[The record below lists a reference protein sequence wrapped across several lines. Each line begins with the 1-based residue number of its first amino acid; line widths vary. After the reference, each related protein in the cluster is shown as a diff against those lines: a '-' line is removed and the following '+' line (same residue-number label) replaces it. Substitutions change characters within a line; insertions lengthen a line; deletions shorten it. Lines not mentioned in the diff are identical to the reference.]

1 MLWLKNILCGVAAV
15 FVAEFVPAVY
25 WFVRDANSQKATGF
39 AVLPFAFIESLLSPL
54 FWVLAIS
61 FFFFFRWASR
71 NGNAVVRVILF
82 WVPGVTSSIFS
93 AGFLA
98 TVGYLYWHY
107 RHA

>member
-39 AVLPFAFIESLLSPL
+39 AVLPAAFIESLFSPL

-71 NGNAVVRVILF
+71 NGNAVIRVILF
-82 WVPGVTSSIFS
+82 WVPGVAFS
-93 AGFLA
+93 VIGIGFM
-98 TVGYLYWHY
+98 VMVVYLYARL
-107 RHA
+107 RHS

>member
-39 AVLPFAFIESLLSPL
+39 AVLPVAFIESLLSPL

-71 NGNAVVRVILF
+71 NENGVVRVILF

-93 AGFLA
+93 VGLLA
-98 TVGYLYWHY
+98 TVGCFYWHF